1 MVRKKDPNKPKRSM
15 SSFMFFANAKRSE
28 VKQSY
33 PDLKITEVGKKLGEM
48 WKMLSSDEKKIYEE
62 QASRDSERYQ
72 REKANYISPEGSEDD
87 TRYGKRHKRKF
98 KDPSRPKRS
107 MSSFMF
113 FANDKRKEITSKF
126 PNLRMTEVGKRLAE
140 IWRQLTPEEKKIY
153 EVMAD
158 KDKERYHTEMEA
170 FNEQYEQKKS
180 NPTTVK
186 RPHTA
191 YLEELLPMQMVQ
203 PSIQMQHNFQ
213 PIQYHQA
220 SQQISSMPRDSF
232 QMYQQNL
239 QQIQTP
245 NIQSIPMNTFH
256 QVLQT
261 MSLHSI
267 PIQQQQQQQQQ
278 QQHLLKQ
285 QQQPEQQRLQIMS
298 NQRQQQQSYPEA
310 PADSESEC
318 EESKSSSSEQ
328 SDSE

>member
-1 MVRKKDPNKPKRSM
+1 
-15 SSFMFFANAKRSE
+15 
-28 VKQSY
+28 
-33 PDLKITEVGKKLGEM
+33 
-48 WKMLSSDEKKIYEE
+48 
-62 QASRDSERYQ
+62 
-72 REKANYISPEGSEDD
+72 
-87 TRYGKRHKRKF
+87 
-98 KDPSRPKRS
+98 
-107 MSSFMF
+107 
-113 FANDKRKEITSKF
+113 
-126 PNLRMTEVGKRLAE
+126 
-140 IWRQLTPEEKKIY
+140 
-153 EVMAD
+153 MAD

-191 YLEELLPMQMVQ
+191 HLEELLPMQMVQ

-256 QVLQT
+256 QVPQT

-267 PIQQQQQQQQQ
+267 PIQQQQ
-278 QQHLLKQ
+278 Q